1 MADTGRAV
9 QWSWDAALSGVVP
22 PLISSL
28 DAAGRV
34 DEAAVAALVGR
45 VLGEGATGLF
55 MLGGC
60 GEGAWLTSSQRGAV
74 VKAAVKAAAGRAPVL
89 AGVMLPG
96 TGAAAEAARQAVGEG
111 ADAVIVGSP
120 YYFGV
125 DGDAQARHIEA
136 VIEAAGRPA
145 LLYNIPQC
153 THHTLA
159 PAVVDR
165 LARDARVLGIKDSA
179 GDFQAFQ
186 EFVAVKGQRGRFR
199 VLQGNEPLAAAS
211 LLLGGD
217 GLVPGV
223 ANVAAAVCVELSH
236 AAARADAA
244 ACAKIQERIN
254 DLAGIYAQGPWLPAL
269 KAACALVGIGNGN
282 PAPPLV
288 VAAAGHR
295 AAVEAILRRQ
305 GLLGGRA

>member
-1 MADTGRAV
+1 
-9 QWSWDAALSGVVP
+9 
-22 PLISSL
+22 
-28 DAAGRV
+28 
-34 DEAAVAALVGR
+34 
-45 VLGEGATGLF
+45 
-55 MLGGC
+55 
-60 GEGAWLTSSQRGAV
+60 
-74 VKAAVKAAAGRAPVL
+74 
-89 AGVMLPG
+89 MLPG
-96 TGAAAEAARQAVGEG
+96 TGAAIEAARQAVSEG

-125 DGDAQARHIEA
+125 EGDAQARHIEA
-136 VIEAAGRPA
+136 VIEAAGRGA

-159 PAVVDR
+159 PAVVER
-165 LARDARVLGIKDSA
+165 LARDPRVLGIKDSA

-186 EFVAVKGQRGRFR
+186 GFVAVKRERSSFR

-223 ANVAAAVCVELSH
+223 ANVAAGVCVEMVR
-236 AAARADAA
+236 AAARADASV
-244 ACAKIQERIN
+244 CAKLQERVN

-269 KAACALVGIGNGN
+269 KAACALVGIGNGE
-282 PAPPLV
+282 PAPPLAP
-288 VAAAGHR
+288 AAAAHR
-295 AAVEAILRRQ
+295 REVEAILRRQ

>member
-1 MADTGRAV
+1 MTETGRAV
-9 QWSWDAALSGVVP
+9 TWSWDEALCGVVP

-28 DAAGRV
+28 TTSGAV
-34 DEAAVAALVGR
+34 DETAVAALIGR
-45 VLGEGATGLF
+45 VLDEGASGLF

-60 GEGAWLTSSQRGAV
+60 GEGAWLTSTQRSAV
-74 VKAAVKAAAGRAPVL
+74 VKAAVKAAGGRAPVL

-96 TGAAAEAARQAVGEG
+96 TGAAVEAARQAAGEG

-136 VIEAAGRPA
+136 VIQAAGRPA

-159 PAVVDR
+159 PATVER

-186 EFVAVKGQRGRFR
+186 AFVAVKRDRSSFR

-223 ANVAAAVCVELSH
+223 ANVAPGLCVEVVR
-236 AAARADAA
+236 AAARADAP
-244 ACAKIQERIN
+244 ACAKLQERIN
-254 DLAGIYAQGPWLPAL
+254 DLAGIYSQGPWLPAL
-269 KAACALVGIGNGN
+269 KAACAAIGIGNGH

-288 VAAAGHR
+288 PAAPEHR
-295 AAVEAILRRQ
+295 REVETILRRQ
-305 GLLGGRA
+305 GLCGGRS